1 MKFSILTST
10 FNRAKL
16 LERCLISILDQTY
29 TNWEFIIINDG
40 SIEDYNLIKKYLS
53 DIRIRYFEFDENKG
67 RNHARN
73 FALDKALETE
83 TDYITF
89 LDDDDYFSKEC
100 LRMAYTVIRENP
112 EYNWFLSS
120 CVEKDGTKIT
130 RIRKYGRLDYVNDY
144 LFGKNI
150 CGDATHFINA
160 KCLKNIRFPTTIKNE
175 GGWAFLLELSKST
188 EIFAY
193 DFNSKVMEYQ
203 PDGVTGQ
210 RLTKQKLTKQKL
222 TKEELPIHLDMALKC
237 LSLRPF
243 NSRIYKKLWKLLRLY
258 IKLWA
263 SSVYHFTF
271 GRYH

>member
-1 MKFSILTST
+1 MKFSIITPT
-10 FNRAKL
+10 FNRPKL

-29 TNWEFIIINDG
+29 TNWELIIINDG

-67 RNHARN
+67 MNYAKN
-73 FALDKALETE
+73 FALDKALETG

-89 LDDDDYFSKEC
+89 LNDDDYFSKEC
-100 LRMAYTVIRENP
+100 LRMAYTVIRENT
-112 EYNWFLSS
+112 EYDWFLSG

-130 RIRKYGRLDYVNDY
+130 RIRKYGRLYYVNDY

-160 KCLKNIRFPTTIKNE
+160 KCLKNIRFSKTIKQAE
-175 GGWAFLLELSKST
+175 EWIFFLQLSKGT

-193 DFNSKVMEYQ
+193 DFNSKFMEYL
-203 PDGVTGQ
+203 PDGCTE
-210 RLTKQKLTKQKL
+210 QKLTKQKL